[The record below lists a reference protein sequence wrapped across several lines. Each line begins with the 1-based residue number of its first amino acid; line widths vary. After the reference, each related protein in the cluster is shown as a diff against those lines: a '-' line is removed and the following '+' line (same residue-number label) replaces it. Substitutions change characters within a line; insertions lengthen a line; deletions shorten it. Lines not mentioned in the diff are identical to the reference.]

1 MGEESQSKWMKIT
14 TGLLKL
20 VKSPM
25 KSSEMFLN
33 FVKINLF
40 LLQELLIKTQKVNGS
55 LVQENQL
62 LMK

>member
-1 MGEESQSKWMKIT
+1 
-14 TGLLKL
+14 
-20 VKSPM
+20 VKSLM